1 MIYSFELDEKE
12 MEIAETFAKE
22 CGKTVS
28 DLAKIC
34 LFNEIDL
41 SREAEEAWAE
51 FEADP
56 VTYTLDEIESEQPE
70 NAV

>member
-12 MEIAETFAKE
+12 VEIAENFAKE

-34 LFNEIDL
+34 LFDEIDL
-41 SREAEEAWAE
+41 SKQGEEAWAAY
-51 FEADP
+51 EANP
-56 VTYTLDEIESEQPE
+56 VTYTHEEMGRRLGLIS
-70 NAV
+70 

>member
-34 LFNEIDL
+34 LFDEIDL
-41 SREAEEAWAE
+41 SREGEEAWAE
-51 FEADP
+51 FEENP
-56 VTYTLDEIESEQPE
+56 VTYTHEEMGRRLGLIS
-70 NAV
+70 

>member
-22 CGKTVS
+22 CGQTIS
-28 DLAKIC
+28 ELAKVC

-41 SREAEEAWAE
+41 SREGAEAWAE
-51 FEADP
+51 FEKNP
-56 VTYTLDEIESEQPE
+56 VTYTHEEMGQRLGLVQ
-70 NAV
+70 